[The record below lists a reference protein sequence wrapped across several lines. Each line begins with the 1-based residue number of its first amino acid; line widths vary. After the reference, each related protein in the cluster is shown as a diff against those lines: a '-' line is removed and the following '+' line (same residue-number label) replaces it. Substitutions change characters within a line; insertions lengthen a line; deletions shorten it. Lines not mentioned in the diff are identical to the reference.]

1 MPADK
6 KLQERL
12 VEEFGK
18 RYLDRVELPQ
28 YFYTSLSRTL
38 RPYQDEC
45 FRYFTTFISEPFEGK
60 PMRPHLLFHMA
71 TGSGKTL
78 VMAGAMLYL
87 YEQGYRNFLFFVDS
101 TNIVEKTRDNFLN
114 PASDKYLFAKK
125 IEINGKQV
133 EINEVENFQ
142 GANPDCINFCLTTI
156 QGLHTISMWAKRTR
170 KRPTGNRRLC
180 VSSKATRRI
189 CC

>member
-1 MPADK
+1 MPADNK
-6 KLQERL
+6 KLQEKL
-12 VEEFGK
+12 IEEFGK

-28 YFYTSLSRTL
+28 YLYTSLSRKL

-45 FRYFTTFISEPFEGK
+45 FRYFTTFISESYDGK
-60 PMRPHLLFHMA
+60 PRQPHLLFHMA

-114 PASDKYLFAKK
+114 SASNKYLFAQKM
-125 IEINGKQV
+125 EINGKQI
-133 EINEVENFQ
+133 EINEVQNFQ
-142 GANPDCINFCLTTI
+142 ADNPD
-156 QGLHTISMWAKRTR
+156 
-170 KRPTGNRRLC
+170 
-180 VSSKATRRI
+180 
-189 CC
+189 

>member
-1 MPADK
+1 
-6 KLQERL
+6 
-12 VEEFGK
+12 
-18 RYLDRVELPQ
+18 
-28 YFYTSLSRTL
+28 
-38 RPYQDEC
+38 
-45 FRYFTTFISEPFEGK
+45 
-60 PMRPHLLFHMA
+60 MRPHLLFHMA

-133 EINEVENFQ
+133 EIN
-142 GANPDCINFCLTTI
+142 
-156 QGLHTISMWAKRTR
+156 
-170 KRPTGNRRLC
+170 RLYQFLPYYY
-180 VSSKATRRI
+180 SRLAHDAE
-189 CC
+189 